1 MIFSK
6 LLEKIVI
13 WEFLLFSGGLRFSGE
28 YPRLSMILFVIT
40 SFCLYRYNKGM
51 RISPF
56 NLRILFISVA
66 WVLINHLIVNTD
78 LNSNFYMHAIL
89 YPIGSCLAISSF
101 NLGRFKKLL
110 LKYLSILAV
119 LSIIVQVLHV
129 FLHIPST
136 LSLIGSKYFGMCCYF
151 FNVDWGENRLSSIYW
166 EPGQF
171 QIIIMFVLCLFIDE
185 LRDFSRLRQNISK
198 FGILILAMFMT
209 FSTTGYLS
217 LGLLFF
223 VIILFSTLT
232 KKYKLLIPFSLIVSC
247 VIAIFIWNTSVV
259 QEKLAQS
266 KDRSEETSYAI
277 RMADNLA
284 LFEIAKSSPIFGE
297 GMETRTFEVLS
308 LKYGNRTSSNGWLC
322 TAAYNGFPY
331 LIFMLICIYMG
342 IKRMNLGIPSLAVLG
357 VLLLSQA
364 NEYATFFPY
373 IFIYIFKFRDYK
385 KLVYETKSIN
395 HLYAHP

>member
-1 MIFSK
+1 
-6 LLEKIVI
+6 
-13 WEFLLFSGGLRFSGE
+13 
-28 YPRLSMILFVIT
+28 
-40 SFCLYRYNKGM
+40 
-51 RISPF
+51 
-56 NLRILFISVA
+56 
-66 WVLINHLIVNTD
+66 
-78 LNSNFYMHAIL
+78 
-89 YPIGSCLAISSF
+89 
-101 NLGRFKKLL
+101 
-110 LKYLSILAV
+110 
-119 LSIIVQVLHV
+119 
-129 FLHIPST
+129 
-136 LSLIGSKYFGMCCYF
+136 MCCYF

-171 QIIIMFVLCLFIDE
+171 QIVIMFVLCLFIDE
-185 LRDFSRLRQNISK
+185 LRDFSRLRQNIRK

-223 VIILFSTLT
+223 VVILFSTLN

-247 VIAIFIWNTSVV
+247 VIAMFIWNTSVV

-266 KDRSEETSYAI
+266 EDRSEETSYAI

-284 LFEIAKSSPIFGE
+284 LLEIAKSSPVFGE

-308 LKYGNRTSSNGWLC
+308 LKYGNRTSSNGWLW
-322 TAAYNGFPY
+322 TAASNGFPY

-342 IKRMNLGIPSLAVLG
+342 IRRMNLGIPNIVILG
-357 VLLLSQA
+357 LLLLSQA

-385 KLVYETKSIN
+385 KLVYENKSVNNI
-395 HLYAHP
+395 YAHS